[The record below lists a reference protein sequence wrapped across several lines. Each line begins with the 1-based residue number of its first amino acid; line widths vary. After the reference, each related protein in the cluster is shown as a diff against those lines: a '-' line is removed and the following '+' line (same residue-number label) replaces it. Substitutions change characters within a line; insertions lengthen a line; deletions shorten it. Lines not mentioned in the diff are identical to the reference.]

1 MTTDEKNR
9 ILDELKRAYYEGYN
23 DSVYRM
29 TEYARELG
37 WRQSTAHMDH
47 RDLSKKLFDPGFD
60 K

>member
-37 WRQSTAHMDH
+37 WRQSIAHMGH
-47 RDLSKKLFDPGFD
+47 QDLSKKLFNPDFD